1 MDRWEAAPGSWIRVT
16 AGEHIGRKARI
27 TEVSGTRVV
36 AEIRWGMSKKTRTT
50 DVELSFDAFR
60 LLPPRGS

>member
-1 MDRWEAAPGSWIRVT
+1 VT

-36 AEIRWGMSKKTRTT
+36 AVIRWGMSTKTRTT
-50 DVELSFDAFR
+50 DVELGFDAFR